1 MDKNYF
7 YSVYHVFSIE
17 RGCKDC
23 GERDIVVTFEID
35 VYGVHDVL

>member
-1 MDKNYF
+1 MDENYF

-23 GERDIVVTFEID
+23 GEWDIVVTFEID